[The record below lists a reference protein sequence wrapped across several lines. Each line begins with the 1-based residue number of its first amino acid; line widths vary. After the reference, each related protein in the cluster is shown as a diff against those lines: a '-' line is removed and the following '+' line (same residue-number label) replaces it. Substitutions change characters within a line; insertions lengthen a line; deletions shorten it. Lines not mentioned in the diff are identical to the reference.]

1 MMYLYFFFIS
11 FSLVGYGILVGKL
24 LNIKSSSIGIY
35 GILGITFACSFSYLS
50 SIFFSHGIFFNLFF
64 WVVGLIFIFI
74 FSKKVSDL
82 KKEIIPFFIVFFILI
97 IFITVGKN
105 HDDFPYY
112 HFPYTVFLTE
122 FSHPIG
128 FGQFNNGFRSPSSI
142 FFLSSMFHLPVV
154 EVYLFHISSALILGF
169 SNLVL
174 INFILNKKF
183 FDESRYINFLSL
195 ISFVFINIFFY
206 RLAEHGTDRSGMIL
220 TIICLILF
228 IYLINCKQN
237 YENLYL
243 MKFLIIVICFVA
255 TIKPF
260 YLINL
265 PILFLFLFYQNTI
278 DFFLKLFFSKTFFY
292 CIILLIFTIF
302 FTFINSGCLVYPATF
317 LCFEN
322 FSWSLSNE
330 EIDKVNIWFELWSK
344 GGASPN
350 YIVENRLDYIA
361 NFNWLANWV
370 DIYFFNKVSDYLAGL
385 FFLIFIIFLSF
396 YKKEKNKLYN
406 VRFISVYFFIFLLFC
421 EWFLKHPSLRYGGYH
436 LIALMVFIPL
446 SIYLSEFKFIF
457 KDFTNRAFL
466 IITVTLLIFILRNG
480 IRLND
485 EFMKY
490 NYNPLINTNYKFIG
504 GDKNFYLR
512 YNNLFKKF
520 ETEYPWFNF
529 LGKKIY
535 ITILNN

>member
-1 MMYLYFFFIS
+1 MYLYFFFIS
-11 FSLVGYGILVGKL
+11 FSLVGYGFLVGKL

-35 GILGITFACSFSYLS
+35 GILGITFSCIFSFLTSL
-50 SIFFSHGIFFNLFF
+50 FFTHSIFFNLFF
-64 WVVGLIFIFI
+64 WIVGSIFVFI
-74 FSKKVSDL
+74 FSKKIENL
-82 KKEIIPFFIVFFILI
+82 KREIISFFIVFFILI

-142 FFLSSMFHLPVV
+142 FFLSSMFYLPVIG
-154 EVYLFHISSALILGF
+154 VYLFHVSSALILGF

-174 INFILNKKF
+174 INFIFNKKF
-183 FDESRYINFLSL
+183 FNESNYINFLSL
-195 ISFVFINIFFY
+195 VSFVFINIFFY

-220 TIICLILF
+220 TIVCLILF
-228 IYLINCKQN
+228 IYLINCKQS
-237 YENLYL
+237 YENLDL
-243 MKFLIIVICFVA
+243 MKFLIIVICFVS

-265 PILFLFLFYQNTI
+265 PILFLFLFYRNTI
-278 DFFLKLFFSKTFFY
+278 NFFLKLFFSKTFFY
-292 CIILLIFTIF
+292 CILLLIFTIF

-322 FSWSLSNE
+322 FSWSFKDH
-330 EIDKVNIWFELWSK
+330 EINQVKIWFELWSK
-344 GGASPN
+344 GGANPN
-350 YIVENRLDYIA
+350 YIVEDRLDYIA
-361 NFNWLANWV
+361 NFNWIANWV
-370 DIYFFNKVSDYLAGL
+370 EIYFFNKVSDYLAGL
-385 FFLIFIIFLSF
+385 FVMIFIIFLSF
-396 YKKEKNKLYN
+396 YTKQKNEVYQVKFFL
-406 VRFISVYFFIFLLFC
+406 VYFFIFLLFC

-436 LIALMVFIPL
+436 LIALMAFIPL
-446 SIYLSEFKFIF
+446 SIYLSKFKFIF
-457 KDFTNRAFL
+457 QAFAKRAFL
-466 IITVTLLIFILRNG
+466 IVAVTLLIFILRNG

-485 EFMKY
+485 EFVKY
-490 NYNPLINTNYKFIG
+490 DYNPLISTNYKFIG
-504 GDKNFYLR
+504 GDKNFHLR
-512 YNNLFKKF
+512 YNKQFKKF
-520 ETEYPWFNF
+520 KSEYPEFNF

>member
-1 MMYLYFFFIS
+1 MYLYFFFIS
-11 FSLVGYGILVGKL
+11 LSLVGYGFLVSKL
-24 LNIKSSSIGIY
+24 LNIKNSSIGIN
-35 GILGITFACSFSYLS
+35 GILGITFTCIFSFLTSLFLS
-50 SIFFSHGIFFNLFF
+50 HSKFFNLSF
-64 WVVGLIFIFI
+64 WIIGLIFIFI
-74 FSKKVSDL
+74 FSKNIKNS
-82 KKEIIPFFIVFFILI
+82 KREIISSLIIFFILI

-112 HFPYTVFLTE
+112 HFPYTIFLTE

-142 FFLSSMFHLPVV
+142 FFLSSMFYLPGIG
-154 EVYLFHISSALILGF
+154 VYLFHISSALILGF
-169 SNLVL
+169 SNLIL
-174 INFILNKKF
+174 INFIFSKKF
-183 FDESRYINFLSL
+183 FNESKYINFLSL
-195 ISFVFINIFFY
+195 ICFVFINIFFY

-220 TIICLILF
+220 TIICLILL

-237 YENLYL
+237 YENLDF
-243 MKFLIIVICFVA
+243 MKFLIIVICFVS

-278 DFFLKLFFSKTFFY
+278 NFFLKLFFSKTFFY
-292 CIILLIFTIF
+292 CILLLTLTIF

-322 FSWSLSNE
+322 FSWSFSKQ
-330 EIDKVNIWFELWSK
+330 EIDQVNIWFELWSK

-361 NFNWLANWV
+361 NFNWLANWIE
-370 DIYFFNKVSDYLAGL
+370 IYFFNKVSDYLVGL
-385 FFLIFIIFLSF
+385 FVLISVIFLSF
-396 YKKEKNKLYN
+396 YKKDKNEIYN
-406 VRFISVYFFIFLLFC
+406 VKFFSVYLFIFLLLC

-436 LIALMVFIPL
+436 LIALMIFIPL
-446 SIYLSEFKFIF
+446 SLYLSKFKFF
-457 KDFTNRAFL
+457 FQDYTKRAFL
-466 IITVTLLIFILRNG
+466 IITIALLIFILRNG

-485 EFMKY
+485 EFVKY

-504 GDKNFYLR
+504 GDKNFHLR
-512 YNNLFKKF
+512 YNKHFKRF

-535 ITILNN
+535 ITTLNN